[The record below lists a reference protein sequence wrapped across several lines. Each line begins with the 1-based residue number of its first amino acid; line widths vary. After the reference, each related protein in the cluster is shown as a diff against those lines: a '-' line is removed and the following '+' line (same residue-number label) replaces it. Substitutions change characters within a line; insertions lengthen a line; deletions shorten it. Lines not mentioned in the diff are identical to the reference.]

1 MNIIIKDMEIPK
13 ACFYHENGHLITCP
27 LHDIDKYCSALHKE
41 ASHKENEKLSDCP
54 LAPMVLCKD
63 CMYAP
68 LGTDDG
74 EDRGFGLEW
83 PHDRWPE
90 DNPCP
95 YKCEDGW
102 YSHKPKP
109 EFYCAY
115 GKKEET

>member
-1 MNIIIKDMEIPK
+1 MNIIIKDMEMPK
-13 ACFYHENGHLITCP
+13 NCEDCHLESF
-27 LHDIDKYCSALHKE
+27 CSLWVE
-41 ASHKENEKLSDCP
+41 ARKISGWTPEKKSEVIRHPDCSLTP
-54 LAPMVLCKD
+54 VVLCKD

-68 LGTDDG
+68 SGTDDG

-102 YSHKPKP
+102 YSHKPKQ